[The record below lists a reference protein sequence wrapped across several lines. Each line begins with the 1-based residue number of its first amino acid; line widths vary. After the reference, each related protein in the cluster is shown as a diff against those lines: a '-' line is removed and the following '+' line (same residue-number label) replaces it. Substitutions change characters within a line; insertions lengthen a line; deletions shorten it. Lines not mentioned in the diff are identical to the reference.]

1 MAEEQA
7 SEWGWEAMG
16 SEEDGEN
23 DSSVVVIEDN
33 PAKDVETQKP
43 DSERALPSSASSDK
57 VLAPKFTDPKHVALS
72 IGSQSL
78 QKGITS
84 SPSFQ
89 ELERAIGATLAM
101 SLNVADHD
109 QQHNKGVGFDITQQ
123 KLQQQR
129 IRQAQHHRQQQQQ
142 PQYPSAYSPRHG
154 LGQYPPPHPLNT
166 QQSSARNE
174 LGLFVNESESRAIIL
189 FHSPH
194 VSPIAVR
201 DACQKCGA
209 VLY

>member
-23 DSSVVVIEDN
+23 EGINVVSEEN
-33 PAKDVETQKP
+33 RTKDTESQK
-43 DSERALPSSASSDK
+43 SECERALPSSASLDK
-57 VLAPKFTDPKHVALS
+57 IQAPKFSDPKHVALS

-101 SLNVADHD
+101 SLNVADQD
-109 QQHNKGVGFDITQQ
+109 QQ
-123 KLQQQR
+123 
-129 IRQAQHHRQQQQQ
+129 
-142 PQYPSAYSPRHG
+142 
-154 LGQYPPPHPLNT
+154 
-166 QQSSARNE
+166 
-174 LGLFVNESESRAIIL
+174 
-189 FHSPH
+189 
-194 VSPIAVR
+194 
-201 DACQKCGA
+201 
-209 VLY
+209 